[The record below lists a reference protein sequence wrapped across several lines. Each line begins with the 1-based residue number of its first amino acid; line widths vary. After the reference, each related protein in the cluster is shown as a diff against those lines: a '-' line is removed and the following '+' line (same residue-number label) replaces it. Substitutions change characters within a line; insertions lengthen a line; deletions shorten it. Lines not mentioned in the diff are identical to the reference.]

1 MPIDRKRYPPDWKQ
15 ISKRIR
21 FDRAGGRCEVKGCGA
36 VHGEPYPITGKIV
49 RLQTAH
55 LNRLPEET
63 TDENLMAMCA
73 RCHFAY
79 DRADNIWK
87 MKYGKL
93 AKLLPQLPFGGNE
106 NSPLPGGNE
115 L

>member
-1 MPIDRKRYPPDWKQ
+1 MPIDHKRYPSDWKK

-21 FDRAGGRCEVKGCGA
+21 FERAGGVCEVCGA
-36 VHGEPYPITGKIV
+36 VHGQPHPVTGKTV
-49 RLQTAH
+49 YLQTAH

-63 TDENLMAMCA
+63 TDEQLMAMCA

-79 DRADNIWK
+79 DRADNTWK
-87 MKYGKL
+87 VRFGKL
-93 AKLLPQLPFGGNE
+93 ARQQQLEILFGENG
-106 NSPLPGGNE
+106 NSPPPSGSE